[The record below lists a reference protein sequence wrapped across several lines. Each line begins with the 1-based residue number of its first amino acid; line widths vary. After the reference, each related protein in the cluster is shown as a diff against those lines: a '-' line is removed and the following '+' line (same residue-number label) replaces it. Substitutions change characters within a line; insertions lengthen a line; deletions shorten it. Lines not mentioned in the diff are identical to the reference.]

1 MSSFQ
6 SMAQKAP
13 STRTF
18 RIFGGI
24 DVSVKVSSS
33 ETGNAFALF
42 ECVIPPGTVVPPHS
56 HEREDETFYILEGEF
71 RCQVGREVRRVGPGD
86 VVFVP
91 RGTPHSMEIT
101 SAAPGRSLILTTPG
115 SLEQWLADL
124 SEVDRNQSGIVGV
137 LHVSG
142 RHGIEL
148 LPHAAA

>member
-1 MSSFQ
+1 MSSSQ
-6 SMAQKAP
+6 TAVQPANSA
-13 STRTF
+13 RTF

-71 RCQVGREVRRVGPGD
+71 RCQVGREVRRVRPGD
-86 VVFVP
+86 VVFIP
-91 RGTPHSMEIT
+91 RGTPHSIEIT
-101 SAAPGRSLILTTPG
+101 SATPGRSLLLASPG
-115 SLEQWLADL
+115 GLERWLAEL
-124 SEVDRNQSGIVGV
+124 SEVDRNQSGIIEV

-148 LPHAAA
+148 LPQAAA